1 MREIEI
7 EDFIEVN
14 GEKLYFYIRR
24 KKVKNMNL
32 KVHRDKKVTV
42 SIPMRLPIET
52 AKKFVASKINWI
64 KKQQEFYD
72 TYIEQKEDERLKNG
86 ETVYFLGEQYEL
98 KLVADNRNEFTVTSE
113 YLNLHIKEKYINNEE
128 YIRRTYDK
136 LLKEYLL
143 KILEPLLL
151 KYQQQMQG
159 YGIPM
164 PGVEIRQMKSAWGLC
179 MPKRNKVKF
188 NLSLIKTPIPCI
200 EYVVVHELAHFKHP
214 NHSKDFY
221 RFVEMF
227 MPDWKERK
235 KRLNGEAL
243 GCI

>member
-1 MREIEI
+1 MEIKEQLDFVEI
-7 EDFIEVN
+7 N
-14 GEKLYFYIRR
+14 GEKLYFYIQR

-42 SIPMRLPIET
+42 SIPMRLPLET
-52 AKKFVASKINWI
+52 AKSFVRSKASWI
-64 KKQQEFYD
+64 KKQQDFYD
-72 TYIEQKEDERLKNG
+72 TYIEQQEDEKIQNG
-86 ETVYFLGEQYEL
+86 GTTYFLGEKYEL
-98 KLVADNRNEFTVTSE
+98 KIVAGIKNEFSATSE

-143 KILEPLLL
+143 KILEPLVL
-151 KYQQQMQG
+151 KYTQQMQE

-164 PGVEIRQMKSAWGLC
+164 PIVEIRQMKSTWGLC

-188 NLSLIKTPIPCI
+188 NLNLIKKPIPCI

-227 MPDWKERK
+227 LPDWKERK
-235 KRLNGEAL
+235 RRLNGE
-243 GCI
+243 IY